1 MPELILLLELHY
13 SVYTICYF
21 ACTVKCHSSSFSDAS
36 LSLQRTTINLKGLSR
51 YSLWYQQFHL
61 ILKDYR
67 NILGQE
73 EWHHHVSVMPMNL
86 ILHKTF
92 TTKSKYVHCLC
103 SSFHLIL
110 YQHCYVFCIR
120 LLHLTEARRWRPK
133 LSSLTGKYP
142 QFYEVP
148 ESVSPKQQSEN
159 CRYNLN
165 FAYKLIYVCS
175 SRAKSRLCFTI
186 LLKWN
191 FLFQGKTSKEKS
203 CRLYLPLRLFC
214 QISGYQSLKAKLF
227 KIQYHTVWPLAVKLP
242 VNICSVQYF
251 KLALMTEHSL
261 EERKKMQS
269 WVLDT
274 VTCLWFIVPGQ
285 RLNT

>member
-1 MPELILLLELHY
+1 MSLLQFFWCFTFTAENHNKSKGTQQIFALI
-13 SVYTICYF
+13 SAV
-21 ACTVKCHSSSFSDAS
+21 SFN
-36 LSLQRTTINLKGLSR
+36 IKGLQKYFGTGR
-51 YSLWYQQFHL
+51 MAPPCFNHA
-61 ILKDYR
+61 
-67 NILGQE
+67 
-73 EWHHHVSVMPMNL
+73 HV

-133 LSSLTGKYP
+133 LSCLTGKYP

-148 ESVSPKQQSEN
+148 ESVSPKQQSDN

-191 FLFQGKTSKEKS
+191 FQFQGKTSKEKI

-251 KLALMTEHSL
+251 KLALMTQHSL
-261 EERKKMQS
+261 EERKKMQR

-274 VTCLWFIVPGQ
+274 ATCLWFIVPGQ

>member
-1 MPELILLLELHY
+1 
-13 SVYTICYF
+13 
-21 ACTVKCHSSSFSDAS
+21 
-36 LSLQRTTINLKGLSR
+36 
-51 YSLWYQQFHL
+51 
-61 ILKDYR
+61 
-67 NILGQE
+67 
-73 EWHHHVSVMPMNL
+73 MPMNL

-133 LSSLTGKYP
+133 LSCLTGKYP

-148 ESVSPKQQSEN
+148 ESVSPKQQSDN

-191 FLFQGKTSKEKS
+191 FQFQGKTSKEKI

-251 KLALMTEHSL
+251 KLALMTQHSL
-261 EERKKMQS
+261 EERKKNAEMSVGHSYLFMIHRSRAKAEYLMKLFHPKRVKSGPVAAGCGRFRLSRAQS
-269 WVLDT
+269 SRQDLKRKVWLFEWID
-274 VTCLWFIVPGQ
+274 
-285 RLNT
+285 